1 MTNLKRFCF
10 LFLCGTVLCGPGV
23 TWVQAAPANDN
34 FIDAAVI
41 TGDTGT
47 TDGNNFAATA
57 EPGEPDYVNVTLP
70 YVPPDPPVPHPACAS
85 VWYQWEAPSDGEYY
99 FNTFGS
105 DFDTI
110 LAVYTGATV
119 VNPPWVN
126 DNDDY
131 TNDVVTREQSRLSFP
146 ATAGTTY
153 HIAVDGY
160 SDGANSCA
168 QGYIALNWGPAS
180 QLPANDDFAL
190 AAAISGDTGTAAAT
204 TINATPEISE
214 PIHHVNNVDPYSS
227 IWFAWTAPPAG
238 GNFFFDTMGSD
249 FDTILA
255 VYASTGPNFTDLTEL
270 ASNDDVGSV
279 LQSRVAFT
287 ATGSE
292 IYHIAVDGY
301 AGLQGNVIL
310 NWQMLQAPP
319 NDDFAAATVISG
331 QTGTT
336 SAYNFLATPETGEP
350 PHGETSHGPPPFVFV
365 PPYASIW
372 FTWTAPFSGKA
383 AFDTFGSDF
392 DTTMAAYTGSAV
404 DSLNKLRENDDAGTD
419 TRSRITFPVVTD
431 STYYI
436 AVDGFEGDVGNV
448 TLNWQKNSSWIL
460 FLPAVIGTGGP

>member
-10 LFLCGTVLCGPGV
+10 LFLCGTVLCGPSV
-23 TWVQAAPANDN
+23 TWAQTAPANDN
-34 FIDAAVI
+34 FGDAAVI

-47 TDGNNFAATA
+47 TNGNNFAATA
-57 EPGEPDYVNVTLP
+57 EAGEPDYVNVI
-70 YVPPDPPVPHPACAS
+70 PPQACAS
-85 VWYQWEAPSDGEYY
+85 VWYQWTAPSDGEYY

-110 LAVYTGATV
+110 LAVYAGMDFPIPQNQLAA
-119 VNPPWVN
+119 
-126 DNDDY
+126 NDDY
-131 TNDVVTREQSRLSFP
+131 SPPNYSQSRLSFV

-153 HIAVDGY
+153 HLAVDGW
-160 SDGANSCA
+160 DCD

-319 NDDFAAATVISG
+319 NDDFASATVISG